1 MSNKAGKV
9 ADSYNLD
16 SQMKGSEHMLL
27 RKLKLGPKIFLMFLL
42 LLLIMAVTMSQM
54 FLMMLKSGIRDEVS
68 QNAIGTNTLALKYLD
83 ARYPGDWS
91 VKTDGLYK
99 GDQKMNGNNDVLD
112 EIETSTGNKITLF
125 QGNTRV
131 ATTVLKADGSRAV
144 GTAVDPSV
152 EETVLKRSE
161 AYKGTANILGEE
173 YQTSYLPLQNK
184 AGETV
189 GILFA
194 GTSEAAVLQHANEAM
209 RLVWMILAGVLLVSV
224 VAIFFFVWSLSRRIG
239 RVKASLEA
247 AGQGDFTMEV
257 TDRSQDEIGMLAS
270 SFNRMREGLIRLIQ
284 GAAATAEQVAGT
296 AEILTVSADE
306 TSKATEHIAMS
317 IQDISAG
324 ADSQL
329 AATSESGQLMQDIA
343 AGMNTIGADSREALE
358 RTSVAGQ
365 LAGEGAQAVQRTVA
379 QMMQIHGAVDQSDAA
394 IRSLAHRS
402 EQIEEMVKVIAGIAV
417 QTNLLAL
424 NAGIEAAR
432 AGESGRGFAVV
443 AGEVKKLAEGSRTSA
458 EKVAELISDI
468 RADIGRTVG
477 SMVQVKDQVNGGM
490 AAVEETDRKF
500 NEIVQAMR
508 EVELKVQ
515 ETTRITNT
523 IMEQVQEAEQ
533 TFGGLEEVARSTSMN
548 TQTVA
553 ASSEEQLASM
563 EEVSAS
569 SADLSRLADSLQEL
583 LQQFKV
589 KE

>member
-1 MSNKAGKV
+1 
-9 ADSYNLD
+9 
-16 SQMKGSEHMLL
+16 MLL
-27 RKLKLGPKIFLMFLL
+27 RKMKLGPKIFLMFLL
-42 LLLIMAVTMSQM
+42 LLLIMAGTMSQM
-54 FLMMLKSGIRDEVS
+54 FLMMLKDGIRDEVS
-68 QNAIGTNTLALKYLD
+68 QNAIGTNSLALKYLD
-83 ARYPGDWS
+83 ARYPGEWA
-91 VKTDGLYK
+91 VKPDGLYK
-99 GDQKMNGNNDVLD
+99 GVQKMNENNEILD
-112 EIETSTGNKITLF
+112 EIKSATGNMITLF

-131 ATTVLKADGSRAV
+131 ATTIMKEDGKRAIGTTVDPAVEEAVLKQYGAYQ
-144 GTAVDPSV
+144 GTA
-152 EETVLKRSE
+152 T
-161 AYKGTANILGEE
+161 ILEQE
-173 YQTSYLPLQNK
+173 YQTSYLPLK
-184 AGETV
+184 SASGETI

-209 RLVWMILAGVLLVSV
+209 GMMWIILAGVLVVSV
-224 VAIFFFVWSLSRRIG
+224 VVIFIFVWGLSRRIG

-247 AGQGDFTMEV
+247 AGHGDFTVEV
-257 TDRSQDEIGMLAS
+257 QEKSLDEIGMLAN

-284 GAAATAEQVAGT
+284 GAASTAEQVAGT

-329 AATSESGQLMQDIA
+329 AATNESGKLMQDIA
-343 AGMNTIGADSREALE
+343 AGMNTIGADSKEALDK
-358 RTSVAGQ
+358 TAVAGQ

-379 QMMQIHGAVDQSDAA
+379 QMTQIHGAVDQSDAA

-443 AGEVKKLAEGSRTSA
+443 AGEVKKLAEGSRSSA
-458 EKVAELISDI
+458 EKVAGLIGDI
-468 RADIGRTVG
+468 RTDIERTVG
-477 SMVQVKDQVNGGM
+477 SMVQVKNQVNGGM
-490 AAVEETDRKF
+490 EAVEETDRKF
-500 NEIVQAMR
+500 GQIVQAMK
-508 EVELKVQ
+508 EVDLKVR
-515 ETTRITNT
+515 ETSRITGT
-523 IMEQVQEAEQ
+523 IVEQVQEAEQ

-589 KE
+589 KG

>member
-1 MSNKAGKV
+1 M
-9 ADSYNLD
+9 
-16 SQMKGSEHMLL
+16 
-27 RKLKLGPKIFLMFLL
+27 
-42 LLLIMAVTMSQM
+42 
-54 FLMMLKSGIRDEVS
+54 
-68 QNAIGTNTLALKYLD
+68 
-83 ARYPGDWS
+83 
-91 VKTDGLYK
+91 KTDGLYK
-99 GDQKMNGNNDVLD
+99 GAQKMNGNNDVLD
-112 EIETSTGNKITLF
+112 EIEASTGNKITLF

-184 AGETV
+184 EGETV

-247 AGQGDFTMEV
+247 AGQGDFTMIV
-257 TDRSQDEIGMLAS
+257 ADRSQDEIGLLAS

-284 GAAATAEQVAGT
+284 GAATTAEQVAGT

-365 LAGEGAQAVQRTVA
+365 LAGEGAQAVSRTVA

>member
-1 MSNKAGKV
+1 MKFRKV

-16 SQMKGSEHMLL
+16 SQWKGSEHMLL
-27 RKLKLGPKIFLMFLL
+27 RKMKLGPKIFLMFLL
-42 LLLIMAVTMSQM
+42 LLLMMAVTMSQM
-54 FLMMLKSGIRDEVS
+54 FLMMLKDGIRDEVS
-68 QNAIGTNTLALKYLD
+68 QNAIGTNNLALKYLE

-91 VKTDGLYK
+91 VNADGLYK
-99 GDQKMNGNNDVLD
+99 GTQKMNGNNEFLD
-112 EIETSTGNKITLF
+112 EIQKTTGNKLTLF

-131 ATTVLKADGSRAV
+131 ATNVLKEDGSRAV
-144 GTAVDPSV
+144 GTTVDPSV
-152 EETVLKRSE
+152 EEVVLKRSE
-161 AYKGTANILGEE
+161 AYQGTATILGEE
-173 YQTSYLPLQNK
+173 YQTSYLPLKNK
-184 AGETV
+184 GGETV

-209 RLVWMILAGVLLVSV
+209 RLVWIILAGVLAVSV
-224 VAIFFFVWSLSRRIG
+224 VAIFFFVWGLSRRIG

-247 AGQGDFTMEV
+247 AGHGDFTVEV
-257 TDRSQDEIGMLAS
+257 ADRSQDEIGMLVS

-284 GAAATAEQVAGT
+284 GAASTAEQVAGT

-329 AATSESGQLMQDIA
+329 AATNESGKLMQDIA
-343 AGMNTIGADSREALE
+343 AGMTTIGTDSREALE
-358 RTSVAGQ
+358 RTAVAGQ

-490 AAVEETDRKF
+490 AAVEETDLKF
-500 NEIVQAMR
+500 GEIVQAMK
-508 EVELKVQ
+508 EVELKVR

-523 IMEQVQEAEQ
+523 IVEQVQEAEQ